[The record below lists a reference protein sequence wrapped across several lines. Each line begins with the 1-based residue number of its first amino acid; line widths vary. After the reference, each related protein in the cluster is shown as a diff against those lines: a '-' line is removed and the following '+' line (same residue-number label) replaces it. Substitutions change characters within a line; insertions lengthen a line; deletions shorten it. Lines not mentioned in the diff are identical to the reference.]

1 MMIIVVTQYINNY
14 YNYYY
19 TVQLYPQLLNSSSL
33 YRYHIEVDKKIKEDN
48 ADAEQRSVNWSSYRY
63 L

>member
-1 MMIIVVTQYINNY
+1 MMIIVVTQYKNN

-19 TVQLYPQLLNSSSL
+19 KVQLYPQLLNSSL
-33 YRYHIEVDKKIKEDN
+33 YRYHIEVDKKIDN